1 MTNLRKNTA
10 FFVLIFVFFS
20 GLIYCTSA
28 AALDITVTILSPANG
43 DTFQLGETIY
53 FSGEGT
59 IATSDSNLT
68 GSDLVW
74 MSSLDGKIGI
84 GTYFTT
90 SSLSAGH
97 HRITL
102 IGDNQAV
109 ASVEIDVTASSS
121 SSSPPVTTGN
131 YATYNMA
138 TNTLYFPYSPYPG
151 KSYWINMSITSFQ
164 PFTLQLT
171 AIGENAY
178 DPNRAYAT
186 FNLLS
191 GTLHVPDYRDTA
203 GYSFWFDL
211 QMDPS
216 ANPLQFELGGAGL
229 N

>member
-1 MTNLRKNTA
+1 MARIRKNTV
-10 FFVLIFVFFS
+10 FFALIFVFIC
-20 GLIYCTSA
+20 GLIYCTNA
-28 AALDITVTILSPANG
+28 AALDITVTILSPSSG

-59 IATSDSNLT
+59 IATSGYNLT

-74 MSSLDGKIGI
+74 ISSLDGKIGI
-84 GTYFTT
+84 GTFFST
-90 SSLSAGH
+90 SRLSAGH

-102 IGDNQAV
+102 LGQNQAV
-109 ASVEIDVTASSS
+109 DSIEIDVTASSS

-151 KSYWINMSITSFQ
+151 ISYWINMSVVSFQ

-171 AIGENAY
+171 GIGPNAY

-186 FNLLS
+186 FNLFL

-203 GYSFWFDL
+203 GYSYWFDL
-211 QMDPS
+211 NMDPS
-216 ANPLQFELGGAGL
+216 ANPLQFHFGGAGL